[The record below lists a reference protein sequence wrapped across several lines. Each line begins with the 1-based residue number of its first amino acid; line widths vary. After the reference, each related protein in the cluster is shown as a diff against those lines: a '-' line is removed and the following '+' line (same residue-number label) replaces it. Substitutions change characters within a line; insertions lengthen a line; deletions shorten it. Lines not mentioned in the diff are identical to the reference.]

1 MENIRYHSFERASLL
16 MRLNRE
22 FYERNTILVA
32 RDLLGKILVY
42 NDGENIYR
50 GKIVE
55 TEAYINAK
63 DDGAHFNKGL
73 TDRTRIIDE
82 VGGHVY
88 IYTIYGMYLCF
99 NIVAEK
105 KGVHGAVL
113 IRAIEPI
120 EGIEKMYVNRYKKL
134 YENPPRKEIINLT
147 NGPAKFIMAYGITK
161 ELYGADVVTDSKIWV
176 EDAPQLLLDEIV
188 RSKRINI
195 DYAEMAKDYLLRFYI
210 RDNPFVSRK

>member
-1 MENIRYHSFERASLL
+1 
-16 MRLNRE
+16 MRLTRE
-22 FYERNTILVA
+22 FYERNTILVG

-42 NDGENIYR
+42 KDGENIYK

-73 TDRTRIIDE
+73 TERTKIIDE
-82 VGGHVY
+82 VGGHIY

-120 EGIEKMYVNRYKKL
+120 EGIEKMYVNRYKRT
-134 YENPPRKEIINLT
+134 YDSPTRKEITNLT

-161 ELYGADVVTDSKIWV
+161 ELYGADVVTDSRIWI
-176 EDAPQLLLDEIV
+176 ETAPKLSLDHIV

-195 DYAEMAKDYLLRFYI
+195 DYAEMSKDYLLRFYI
-210 RDNPFVSRK
+210 KDNPFVSKK